1 MRRGCEEDAG
11 PAHRRRR
18 FEDDAVPEPAP
29 TYDSLVADFRW
40 EIPERYNIASD
51 VCDRWA
57 LTEPDRTALLV
68 LDADDRPEP
77 VSYGRLRS
85 DSLRLAAA
93 LAARGVGA
101 GDRVAVLLPQSAAVA
116 VTHLAAYRLG
126 AIALPLAGLF
136 GEAAL
141 QHRLADSGTRA
152 VVTDAAGLA
161 KLERL
166 RPDLPDLATI
176 LSVDGASGAAEDFL
190 SVLASAAE
198 GFETRATGPDDP
210 ALMIYTSGTTGLAK
224 GALHGH
230 RVLLGHLPGW
240 TLMHGF
246 PPEGTGLMWT
256 PSDWAWAGGLLNVLM
271 PSLRLGM
278 PVVARPHGR
287 FEPEAAFR
295 LMADLGV
302 THAFLPPTALRM
314 LRGVADPRQTFD
326 LSRLR
331 NIASAGEALGAETFE
346 WAKAALGLTIGEA
359 YGQTECNLVLASCAR
374 VGVARAGATGKPVPG
389 HRVAVLREDGTEAD
403 ADETGEIAVRAP
415 DPVLFLGYWRQP
427 EATAKKFRDG
437 WWMTGD
443 RARRDADGY
452 IRFVGRE
459 DDLITSAAYR
469 IGPAEIE
476 ACLCAHP
483 AVALAAAVGVPDPLR
498 TEVVRAFVT
507 LREGFSPSEALA
519 AEILAFA
526 KARLSAHEVP
536 RTLAFRDSLPMTTS
550 GKIIRRQL
558 RDEPA

>member
-1 MRRGCEEDAG
+1 M
-11 PAHRRRR
+11 
-18 FEDDAVPEPAP
+18 PEPAP
-29 TYDSLVADFRW
+29 TDERLVADFRW

-101 GDRVAVLLPQSAAVA
+101 GDRVAVLLPQSVAVA

-136 GEAAL
+136 GESAL

-198 GFETRATGPDDP
+198 DFETRATGPDDP

-287 FEPEAAFR
+287 FEPEAAYR

-314 LRGVADPRQTFD
+314 LRGLADPREKFD

-346 WAKAALGLTIGEA
+346 WARAALGLTIGEA

-483 AVALAAAVGVPDPLR
+483 AVALAAAVGAPDPLR

-507 LREGFSPSEALA
+507 LRDGFSASEALA

-536 RTLAFRDSLPMTTS
+536 RTLAFRESLPMTTS
-550 GKIIRRQL
+550 GKIVRRRL

>member
-1 MRRGCEEDAG
+1 M
-11 PAHRRRR
+11 
-18 FEDDAVPEPAP
+18 AVPEPAD
-29 TYDSLVADFRW
+29 TYERLVADFRW
-40 EIPERYNIASD
+40 EIPERTNIAAD
-51 VCDRWA
+51 VCDRWV
-57 LTEPDRTALLV
+57 LSEPDRTALLV
-68 LDADDRPEP
+68 LGADDRPKP

-93 LAARGVGA
+93 LAARGIGP
-101 GDRVAVLLPQSAAVA
+101 GDRVAVLLPQSAAVV
-116 VTHLAAYRLG
+116 VTHFATYRLG

-136 GEAAL
+136 GVEAL
-141 QHRLADSGTRA
+141 RHRLTDSGARA
-152 VVTDAAGLA
+152 IVTDAAGLT

-166 RPDLPDLATI
+166 RADLPDLTTI
-176 LSVDGASGAAEDFL
+176 LSIDGADGHAEDFFA
-190 SVLASAAE
+190 VLADAPD

-246 PPEGTGLMWT
+246 PAEGTGLMWT

-278 PVVARPHGR
+278 PVVAKASGR

-314 LRGVADPRQTFD
+314 LRSVANPRATFD
-326 LSRLR
+326 LSALR

-346 WAKAALGLTIGEA
+346 WARAALGLTIGEA
-359 YGQTECNLVLASCAR
+359 YGQTECNLVLASSAR
-374 VGVARAGATGKPVPG
+374 IGVARAGATGKPVPG
-389 HRVAVLREDGTEAD
+389 HRVAVLRADGTEAD
-403 ADETGEIAVRAP
+403 IDETGEIAVRAP
-415 DPVLFLGYWRQP
+415 DPVLFLGYWNQP

-483 AVALAAAVGVPDPLR
+483 AVALAAAVGMPDPLR
-498 TEVVRAFVT
+498 TEVVKAFVT
-507 LREGFSPSEALA
+507 LRAGFSPSDALA
-519 AEILAFA
+519 VEILAFA

-536 RTLAFRDSLPMTTS
+536 RTLAFRDALPMTTS

-558 RDEPA
+558 RDKPA